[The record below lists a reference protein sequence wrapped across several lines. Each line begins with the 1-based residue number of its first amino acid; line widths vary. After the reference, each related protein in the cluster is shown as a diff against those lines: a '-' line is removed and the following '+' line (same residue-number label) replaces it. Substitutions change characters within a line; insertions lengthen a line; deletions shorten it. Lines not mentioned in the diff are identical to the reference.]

1 MSTVAE
7 AVKAAPPIGAAGLQL
22 AGYPLSDW
30 MLVLTAVYTVL
41 LITHKSLE
49 LFRAMR
55 QNRPCKQ
62 GCHAH
67 RHKED
72 AP

>member
-30 MLVLTAVYTVL
+30 MLVLTTLYTVL
-41 LITHKSLE
+41 LIAHKSVE
-49 LFRAMR
+49 LFRTVR
-55 QNRPCKQ
+55 QGRPCKH
-62 GCHAH
+62 GCHPL
-67 RHKED
+67 RRKED
-72 AP
+72 VL